1 MKRADEQI
9 QGSNSSKKIGR
20 CLAAGFGAAMCSN
33 YALPELQAGIYGLD
47 FTPGSVAYTGSNS
60 TSEKVIVKASSIS
73 LFSFFQL
80 NDSAS
85 DGQVMASPGTSL
97 VKWGFVDSG
106 FSFTAL
112 TASNFAQGTN
122 AGLDPGPRSNS
133 SSGVR
138 EKFVAFEVGS
148 GVGWFQVQFDNGTG
162 PVEYD
167 SGAKSTFAD
176 GGEQLTVGTFGATGG
191 GGSGAVPE
199 PAHVSLTLL
208 ALGAVGLRRRRA
220 SRKNDVASAE

>member
-33 YALPELQAGIYGLD
+33 YALPELQAGIYMLD

-60 TSEKVIVKASSIS
+60 TSEKVIVKTSSNS

-112 TASNFAQGTN
+112 TSNNFAQGTTV
-122 AGLDPGPRSNS
+122 GLDPRTGTGRFD
-133 SSGVR
+133 G
-138 EKFVAFEVGS
+138 EKFVAFDVGS
-148 GVGWFQVQFDNGTG
+148 GVGWFQVQFDDGTG
-162 PVEYD
+162 PVVYD
-167 SGAKSTFAD
+167 SGDKSTFAD
-176 GGEQLTVGTFGATGG
+176 GGEQLTVGTSGATGG